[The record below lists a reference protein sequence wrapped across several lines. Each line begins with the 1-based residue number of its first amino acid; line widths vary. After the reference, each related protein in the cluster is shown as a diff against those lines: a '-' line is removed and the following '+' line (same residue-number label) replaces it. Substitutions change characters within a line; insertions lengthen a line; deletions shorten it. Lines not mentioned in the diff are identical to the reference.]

1 MKRYKKM
8 TDVKRKVNEYL
19 STILRNRSFK
29 DDDNIFETGA
39 INSLFAMQLVLFLEK
54 EFEIEVNNE
63 ELSIDN
69 FLTVEKIAEYV
80 ELKLQNGN

>member
-1 MKRYKKM
+1 M